1 MKYLSLSVSP
11 LAGWLLTLAL
21 ALVPAVCRS
30 ADAPPTSLRIVNTG
44 ADSEGLQTFRLE
56 WEAIS
61 NATYLVQSTDS
72 LAPASPWLTLDAVQF
87 RDTVGSYQIQ
97 VVATDSTGLSSPSM
111 FYRLTLPQTEIF
123 SVEPAVLA
131 PGVTVD
137 LYIVGQSF
145 GSNDVLRINSV
156 PQTNV
161 VFLSSALLSLPS
173 FTPDV
178 AGAYVFELVVA
189 GQVRSS
195 FTVTTADALAN
206 PELVLQGPPE
216 EPPASPAA
224 LIKTKTKSNQSNDR
238 VIKTKTKSNQS
249 NDRVVKTKTKSNQSN
264 DRFVGG
270 GGLREDI
277 RENDTVTFDVQ
288 DGKKGLNAVNVTRV
302 DSWVSVV
309 ERTQGGGGVS
319 PFSGEVQLFGYRL
332 SPLKRER

>member
-72 LAPASPWLTLDAVQF
+72 LAPASPWLTVDAVQF

-111 FYRLTLPQTEIF
+111 FYRLMLPQAEIF

-131 PGVTVD
+131 PGVAVD

-145 GSNDVLRINSV
+145 GSNDVLRINSL
-156 PQTNV
+156 PEANV

-173 FTPDV
+173 FTPD
-178 AGAYVFELVVA
+178 
-189 GQVRSS
+189 
-195 FTVTTADALAN
+195 
-206 PELVLQGPPE
+206 
-216 EPPASPAA
+216 
-224 LIKTKTKSNQSNDR
+224 
-238 VIKTKTKSNQS
+238 
-249 NDRVVKTKTKSNQSN
+249 
-264 DRFVGG
+264 
-270 GGLREDI
+270 
-277 RENDTVTFDVQ
+277 
-288 DGKKGLNAVNVTRV
+288 
-302 DSWVSVV
+302 
-309 ERTQGGGGVS
+309 
-319 PFSGEVQLFGYRL
+319 
-332 SPLKRER
+332 